1 VCEKRMPNVR
11 RSLTIIEEN
20 DERVQQR
27 RAMFLSI
34 KKTPIDM
41 DYTTTV
47 NMLIDLGDFLFKQD
61 WTKPNITMETKEAV
75 NIILRYISSTTLKE
89 EGLLDQYRDALLQNF
104 PRLVELYQ
112 QATAMQKQNLPEAQQ
127 TEQETPR
134 KDKQYVS

>member
-1 VCEKRMPNVR
+1 MPNVR

-27 RAMFLSI
+27 RAMFLNI

-47 NMLIDLGDFLFKQD
+47 NMLIELGDFLFKQD

-75 NIILRYISSTTLKE
+75 NIVLRYISSTTLKE

-112 QATAMQKQNLPEAQQ
+112 QATAMQKQNLLEAQK

>member
-1 VCEKRMPNVR
+1 MCEKRMPNVR